1 MTTRKIIAIPLTRKK
16 YQEKVSNPPPAGRGP
31 YPVEIR
37 ISDSAP
43 SFFTSGLLAQ
53 TDSREVEDGCN
64 HKVAHGD
71 EAENGEH
78 HDGCKHGPLIAY
90 SLRPEVDQDDAY
102 TIEAMVED
110 GSDECQRD
118 DTDRREAEEGN
129 AFIVDF
135 RPEAQERD
143 VHDMDKQE

>member
-1 MTTRKIIAIPLTRKK
+1 MTTRKMIAIPLTRKK

-37 ISDSAP
+37 ISVSAP

-53 TDSREVEDGCN
+53 TDSREVEDGC
-64 HKVAHGD
+64 
-71 EAENGEH
+71 
-78 HDGCKHGPLIAY
+78 
-90 SLRPEVDQDDAY
+90 
-102 TIEAMVED
+102 
-110 GSDECQRD
+110 DECQRD